1 LLPAQ
6 SSVKIKEINKNKNEN
21 TGYKFMKK
29 NKNENNHDF
38 ENLAKHVEIFKES
51 FDGYLKSM
59 NDSDYNNNI
68 DNIAEIETDA
78 AKKPEAEAAK
88 RNESGSE
95 LSIMLFEVLLSNYYL
110 TVIQA
115 LKKLSKHDKQSL
127 PALIETY
134 ADLFRAAPKTKYRNY
149 IIPHLFNLCAF
160 LYEIKEA
167 EALTFFYNLLI
178 YAREIPVII
187 NNIDDKQEYD
197 AEYQSKNDLEDNLE
211 GDLEDE
217 AEKDDPFAEFR
228 RERSKRDEA
237 AFDPKL
243 FDKAYGKFFLI
254 LSGWKEK
261 INGYYTKDEICFMN
275 GLFIMDELAD
285 CIDLKAEEK
294 NAGKSSDRR
303 LAGAFNPNVASG
315 SYNEEPA
322 LFRKIEDIRGEEN
335 GGKNIYGYV
344 YGEEIRGKINGL
356 YDKALRY
363 FQRAMAY
370 NPNNPRYPYEYARCL
385 KNSGKSE
392 EAEIFF
398 KKAFDLNSV

>member
-1 LLPAQ
+1 
-6 SSVKIKEINKNKNEN
+6 
-21 TGYKFMKK
+21 MKK
-29 NKNENNHDF
+29 NKNENNNDF

-51 FDGYLKSM
+51 FDGYLK
-59 NDSDYNNNI
+59 NIDDSDYKHNI
-68 DNIAEIETDA
+68 TKIETDT
-78 AKKPEAEAAK
+78 AKKAEAGAAR

-95 LSIMLFEVLLSNYYL
+95 LSIMLFDVLLSNYYL

-149 IIPHLFNLCAF
+149 IIPHLFNLCGF

-167 EALTFFYNLLI
+167 ESLTFFYNLLI

-187 NNIDDKQEYD
+187 SNIDDKPGND
-197 AEYQSKNDLEDNLE
+197 AEYQSKNDAEDNL
-211 GDLEDE
+211 GGYLEDE

-243 FDKAYGKFFLI
+243 FDKAYDKFFLI

-294 NAGKSSDRR
+294 NAGKSSRTKSAEH
-303 LAGAFNPNVASG
+303 LKSSGTGG

-322 LFRKIEDIRGEEN
+322 LFRKIEDRRAEEN
-335 GGKNIYGYV
+335 GGKNMYGYV
-344 YGEEIRGKINGL
+344 YGEEIRGEIYGL

-370 NPNNPRYPYEYARCL
+370 NPNNPRYHYEYARCL

-398 KKAFDLNSV
+398 KKALDLNSI

>member
-1 LLPAQ
+1 
-6 SSVKIKEINKNKNEN
+6 
-21 TGYKFMKK
+21 MKK
-29 NKNENNHDF
+29 NKEENNKDF
-38 ENLAKHVEIFKES
+38 ENLAKQLEIFKES
-51 FDGYLKSM
+51 FDGYLKRM
-59 NDSDYNNNI
+59 NASDYNY
-68 DNIAEIETDA
+68 NIAEIE
-78 AKKPEAEAAK
+78 KEAEKKIQNGAAI

-95 LSIMLFEVLLSNYYL
+95 SSIMLFEVLLSNYYL

-149 IIPHLFNLCAF
+149 IIPHLFNLCSF

-178 YAREIPVII
+178 YAREIPVITS
-187 NNIDDKQEYD
+187 NIDDKQEND
-197 AEYQSKNDLEDNLE
+197 ADYLSDNDSGSKSES
-211 GDLEDE
+211 
-217 AEKDDPFAEFR
+217 KDDPFAEFKH
-228 RERSKRDEA
+228 ERSKRDEA

-243 FDKAYGKFFLI
+243 FDKAYDKFFLI

-261 INGYYTKDEICFMN
+261 TNGYYTKDEICFMN

-285 CIDLKAEEK
+285 CVDLKAEERNVRK
-294 NAGKSSDRR
+294 FLDIKPADAVKSNSIGGGNN
-303 LAGAFNPNVASG
+303 GAAQK
-315 SYNEEPA
+315 E

-335 GGKNIYGYV
+335 GKNFSESNGAKNIYGYV
-344 YGEEIRGKINGL
+344 YGEKMQKEIYEL

-398 KKAFDLNSV
+398 KKAFDLNAI

>member
-1 LLPAQ
+1 
-6 SSVKIKEINKNKNEN
+6 
-21 TGYKFMKK
+21 MKK
-29 NKNENNHDF
+29 NKEENNKDF
-38 ENLAKHVEIFKES
+38 ENLAKQVEIFKES
-51 FDGYLKSM
+51 FDGYLKRM
-59 NDSDYNNNI
+59 NASDYNY
-68 DNIAEIETDA
+68 NIAEIE
-78 AKKPEAEAAK
+78 KEAEKKIQTGTAI
-88 RNESGSE
+88 RNESASE
-95 LSIMLFEVLLSNYYL
+95 SSIMLFEVLLSNYYL

-149 IIPHLFNLCAF
+149 IIPHLFNLCSF

-167 EALTFFYNLLI
+167 ETLTFFYNLLI
-178 YAREIPVII
+178 YAREIPVIT
-187 NNIDDKQEYD
+187 NNIEDKP
-197 AEYQSKNDLEDNLE
+197 EDTE
-211 GDLEDE
+211 
-217 AEKDDPFAEFR
+217 DDPFAEFR
-228 RERSKRDEA
+228 LERSKRDEA

-243 FDKAYGKFFLI
+243 FDKAFDKFFLI

-294 NAGKSSDRR
+294 NGRKSHDIKSADTVKSN
-303 LAGAFNPNVASG
+303 GIGDGYPEST
-315 SYNEEPA
+315 
-322 LFRKIEDIRGEEN
+322 LFRKIENISDAEN
-335 GGKNIYGYV
+335 ADFSESNGAKNIYGYV
-344 YGEEIRGKINGL
+344 YGEEMHSKIYEL

-398 KKAFDLNSV
+398 KKAFDLNAI

>member
-1 LLPAQ
+1 
-6 SSVKIKEINKNKNEN
+6 
-21 TGYKFMKK
+21 MKK
-29 NKNENNHDF
+29 NKEENNPDF
-38 ENLAKHVEIFKES
+38 ENLAKQVEIFKES
-51 FDGYLKSM
+51 FDGYLKRL
-59 NDSDYNNNI
+59 NASDYNYNI
-68 DNIAEIETDA
+68 DEIEKNA
-78 AKKPEAEAAK
+78 EKKIQAGSLK

-127 PALIETY
+127 PALIETC
-134 ADLFRAAPKTKYRNY
+134 ADLFRAAPKIKYRNY
-149 IIPHLFNLCAF
+149 IIPQLFNLCSF

-178 YAREIPVII
+178 YAREIPVIT
-187 NNIDDKQEYD
+187 NNIEYKPKNLED
-197 AEYQSKNDLEDNLE
+197 YAEYESENKE
-211 GDLEDE
+211 
-217 AEKDDPFAEFR
+217 DPFAEFR
-228 RERSKRDEA
+228 KERSRRDEA

-243 FDKAYGKFFLI
+243 FDKAYDKFFLI

-285 CIDLKAEEK
+285 CVDLNAEEK
-294 NAGKSSDRR
+294 NGLKSNDIKLQDTIELNDTVGGYSKPS
-303 LAGAFNPNVASG
+303 AKK
-315 SYNEEPA
+315 E
-322 LFRKIEDIRGEEN
+322 LFRKIEDIRGGEN
-335 GGKNIYGYV
+335 GENFSESNGAKNIYGYV
-344 YGEEIRGKINGL
+344 YREEMQGKIYGL

-370 NPNNPRYPYEYARCL
+370 NPNNPRYHYEYARCL

-398 KKAFDLNSV
+398 KKAFDLNAI

>member
-1 LLPAQ
+1 
-6 SSVKIKEINKNKNEN
+6 
-21 TGYKFMKK
+21 MKK
-29 NKNENNHDF
+29 NKEENNLDF
-38 ENLAKHVEIFKES
+38 ENLAKQVEIFKES
-51 FDGYLKSM
+51 FDGYLKRI
-59 NDSDYNNNI
+59 NDSGYNYNI
-68 DNIAEIETDA
+68 TEIQKNAEKKIEA
-78 AKKPEAEAAK
+78 GALK
-88 RNESGSE
+88 RNESASE
-95 LSIMLFEVLLSNYYL
+95 LSIMLFETLLSNYYL

-115 LKKLSKHDKQSL
+115 LKKLSKHDKQNL

-149 IIPHLFNLCAF
+149 IIPHLFNLCSF

-167 EALTFFYNLLI
+167 ESLTFFYNLLI

-187 NNIDDKQEYD
+187 NNIEDKPEDD
-197 AEYQSKNDLEDNLE
+197 AEYRFDNDLGNESE
-211 GDLEDE
+211 S
-217 AEKDDPFAEFR
+217 KDDPFAEFR
-228 RERSKRDEA
+228 REKSKRDEA

-243 FDKAYGKFFLI
+243 FDKAFDKFFLI

-294 NAGKSSDRR
+294 NGRKSHDIKSADTVKSN
-303 LAGAFNPNVASG
+303 GIGDGYPEST
-315 SYNEEPA
+315 
-322 LFRKIEDIRGEEN
+322 LFRKIENISDAEN
-335 GGKNIYGYV
+335 ADFSDYNGAKNIYGYV
-344 YGEEIRGKINGL
+344 YGEEMHSKIYEL

-398 KKAFDLNSV
+398 KKAFDLNAI

>member
-1 LLPAQ
+1 
-6 SSVKIKEINKNKNEN
+6 
-21 TGYKFMKK
+21 MKK
-29 NKNENNHDF
+29 NKEENNPDF
-38 ENLAKHVEIFKES
+38 ENLAKQVEIFKES
-51 FDGYLKSM
+51 FDGYLKRL
-59 NDSDYNNNI
+59 NASDYNYNI
-68 DNIAEIETDA
+68 DEIEKNA
-78 AKKPEAEAAK
+78 EKKIQAGSLK
-88 RNESGSE
+88 RNKSGSE

-127 PALIETY
+127 PALIETC
-134 ADLFRAAPKTKYRNY
+134 ADLFRAAPKIKYRNY
-149 IIPHLFNLCAF
+149 IIPQLFNLCSF

-178 YAREIPVII
+178 YAREIPVIT
-187 NNIDDKQEYD
+187 NNIEYKPKNLED
-197 AEYQSKNDLEDNLE
+197 YAEYESENKE
-211 GDLEDE
+211 
-217 AEKDDPFAEFR
+217 DPFAEFR
-228 RERSKRDEA
+228 RERSRRDEA

-243 FDKAYGKFFLI
+243 FDKAYDKFFLI

-285 CIDLKAEEK
+285 CIDLNAEEK
-294 NAGKSSDRR
+294 NGLKSNDIKLQDTIELNDTVGGYSKPS
-303 LAGAFNPNVASG
+303 AKK
-315 SYNEEPA
+315 E
-322 LFRKIEDIRGEEN
+322 LFRKIEDIRGGEN
-335 GGKNIYGYV
+335 GENFSESNGAKNIYGYV
-344 YGEEIRGKINGL
+344 YREEMQAEIYGL

-370 NPNNPRYPYEYARCL
+370 NPNNPRYHYEYARCL

-398 KKAFDLNSV
+398 KKALDLNAI

>member
-1 LLPAQ
+1 
-6 SSVKIKEINKNKNEN
+6 
-21 TGYKFMKK
+21 MKK

-38 ENLAKHVEIFKES
+38 ENLAKHIEIFKES
-51 FDGYLKSM
+51 FDGYLKSL
-59 NDSDYNNNI
+59 NDLDYNY
-68 DNIAEIETDA
+68 NIAEIETEA
-78 AKKPEAEAAK
+78 AKKPEAGAAK
-88 RNESGSE
+88 INESGSE

-149 IIPHLFNLCAF
+149 IIPHLFNLCSF

-167 EALTFFYNLLI
+167 ESLTFFYNLLI

-187 NNIDDKQEYD
+187 NNIEDKPEDD
-197 AEYQSKNDLEDNLE
+197 AEYQSKNALKDNLE
-211 GDLEDE
+211 DE
-217 AEKDDPFAEFR
+217 SEKDDPFAEFR
-228 RERSKRDEA
+228 RERPKRDEA

-243 FDKAYGKFFLI
+243 FDKAYDKFFLI

-285 CIDLKAEEK
+285 CIDLKDEEK
-294 NAGKSSDRR
+294 NAGKSSEIKSAEQ
-303 LAGAFNPNVASG
+303 LKSSGIGG

-335 GGKNIYGYV
+335 GAKNIYGYV
-344 YGEEIRGKINGL
+344 YGEEIRGKIYGL

-398 KKAFDLNSV
+398 KKAFDLNSI

>member
-1 LLPAQ
+1 
-6 SSVKIKEINKNKNEN
+6 
-21 TGYKFMKK
+21 MKK
-29 NKNENNHDF
+29 NKEENNPDF
-38 ENLAKHVEIFKES
+38 ENLAKQVEIFKES
-51 FDGYLKSM
+51 FDGYLKRL
-59 NDSDYNNNI
+59 NASDYNYNI
-68 DNIAEIETDA
+68 DEIEKNA
-78 AKKPEAEAAK
+78 EKKIQAGSLK

-127 PALIETY
+127 PALIETC
-134 ADLFRAAPKTKYRNY
+134 ADLFRAAPKIKYRNY
-149 IIPHLFNLCAF
+149 IIPQLFNLCSF

-178 YAREIPVII
+178 YAREIPVIT
-187 NNIDDKQEYD
+187 NNIEYKPKNLED
-197 AEYQSKNDLEDNLE
+197 YAEYESENKE
-211 GDLEDE
+211 
-217 AEKDDPFAEFR
+217 DPFAEFR
-228 RERSKRDEA
+228 KERSRRDEA

-243 FDKAYGKFFLI
+243 FDKAYDKFFLI

-285 CIDLKAEEK
+285 CVDLNAEEK
-294 NAGKSSDRR
+294 NGLKSNDIKLQDTIELNDTVGEYSKPS
-303 LAGAFNPNVASG
+303 AKK
-315 SYNEEPA
+315 E

-335 GGKNIYGYV
+335 GENFSESNGAKNIYGYV
-344 YGEEIRGKINGL
+344 YREEMQGKIYGL

-370 NPNNPRYPYEYARCL
+370 NPNNPRYHYEYARCL

-398 KKAFDLNSV
+398 KKALDLNAI

>member
-1 LLPAQ
+1 
-6 SSVKIKEINKNKNEN
+6 
-21 TGYKFMKK
+21 MKK
-29 NKNENNHDF
+29 NKEENNPDF
-38 ENLAKHVEIFKES
+38 ENLAKQVEIFKES
-51 FDGYLKSM
+51 FDGYLKRL
-59 NDSDYNNNI
+59 NASDYNYNI
-68 DNIAEIETDA
+68 DEIEKNA
-78 AKKPEAEAAK
+78 EKKIQAGAVK

-127 PALIETY
+127 PALIETC
-134 ADLFRAAPKTKYRNY
+134 ADLFRAAPKIKYRNY
-149 IIPHLFNLCAF
+149 IIPQLFNLCSF

-178 YAREIPVII
+178 YAREIPVIT
-187 NNIDDKQEYD
+187 NNIEYKPKNPED
-197 AEYQSKNDLEDNLE
+197 YAEYESENKE
-211 GDLEDE
+211 
-217 AEKDDPFAEFR
+217 DPFAEFR
-228 RERSKRDEA
+228 KERSRRDEA

-243 FDKAYGKFFLI
+243 FDKAYDKFFLI

-285 CIDLKAEEK
+285 CIDLNAEEK
-294 NAGKSSDRR
+294 NGLKSNDIKLQDTIELNDTVGGYSKPS
-303 LAGAFNPNVASG
+303 AKK
-315 SYNEEPA
+315 E
-322 LFRKIEDIRGEEN
+322 LFRKIEDIRGGEN
-335 GGKNIYGYV
+335 GENFSESNGAKNIYGYV
-344 YGEEIRGKINGL
+344 YREEMQAEIYGL

-370 NPNNPRYPYEYARCL
+370 NPNNPRYHYEYARCL

-398 KKAFDLNSV
+398 KKALDLNAI

>member
-1 LLPAQ
+1 
-6 SSVKIKEINKNKNEN
+6 
-21 TGYKFMKK
+21 MKK
-29 NKNENNHDF
+29 NKEENNPDF
-38 ENLAKHVEIFKES
+38 ENLAKQVEIFKES
-51 FDGYLKSM
+51 FDGYLKRL
-59 NDSDYNNNI
+59 NASDYNYNI
-68 DNIAEIETDA
+68 DEIEKNA
-78 AKKPEAEAAK
+78 EKKIQAGSLK

-127 PALIETY
+127 PALIETC
-134 ADLFRAAPKTKYRNY
+134 ADLFRAAPKIKYRNY
-149 IIPHLFNLCAF
+149 IIPQLFNLCSF

-178 YAREIPVII
+178 YAREIPVIT
-187 NNIDDKQEYD
+187 NNIEYKPKNPED
-197 AEYQSKNDLEDNLE
+197 YAEYESENKE
-211 GDLEDE
+211 
-217 AEKDDPFAEFR
+217 DPFAEFR
-228 RERSKRDEA
+228 KERSRRDEA

-243 FDKAYGKFFLI
+243 FDKAYDKFFLI

-285 CIDLKAEEK
+285 CVDLNAEEK
-294 NAGKSSDRR
+294 NGLKSNDIKLQDTIELNDTVGEYSKPS
-303 LAGAFNPNVASG
+303 AKK
-315 SYNEEPA
+315 E

-335 GGKNIYGYV
+335 GENFSESNGAKNIYGYV
-344 YGEEIRGKINGL
+344 YREEMQGEIYGL

-370 NPNNPRYPYEYARCL
+370 NPNNPRYHYEYARCL

-398 KKAFDLNSV
+398 KKAFDLNAI

>member
-1 LLPAQ
+1 
-6 SSVKIKEINKNKNEN
+6 
-21 TGYKFMKK
+21 MKK
-29 NKNENNHDF
+29 NKEENNKDF
-38 ENLAKHVEIFKES
+38 ENLAKQVEIFKES
-51 FDGYLKSM
+51 FDGYLKRM
-59 NDSDYNNNI
+59 NASDYNY
-68 DNIAEIETDA
+68 NIAEIE
-78 AKKPEAEAAK
+78 KEAEKKIQTGTAI
-88 RNESGSE
+88 RNESASE
-95 LSIMLFEVLLSNYYL
+95 SSIMLFEVLLSNYYL

-149 IIPHLFNLCAF
+149 IIPHLFNLCSF

-167 EALTFFYNLLI
+167 ETLTFFYNLLI
-178 YAREIPVII
+178 YAREIPVIT
-187 NNIDDKQEYD
+187 NNIEDKP
-197 AEYQSKNDLEDNLE
+197 EDTE
-211 GDLEDE
+211 
-217 AEKDDPFAEFR
+217 DDPFAEFR
-228 RERSKRDEA
+228 LERSKRDEA

-243 FDKAYGKFFLI
+243 FDKAFDKFFLI

-285 CIDLKAEEK
+285 CVDLKAEER
-294 NAGKSSDRR
+294 NTRKSPDRKPTDAVK
-303 LAGAFNPNVASG
+303 LNGIVGGNNGAAQK
-315 SYNEEPA
+315 E
-322 LFRKIEDIRGEEN
+322 LFRKIGDIRGEEN
-335 GGKNIYGYV
+335 GENFSESNGAKNIYGYV
-344 YGEEIRGKINGL
+344 YGEKMQKEIYEL

-398 KKAFDLNSV
+398 KKAFDLNAI

>member
-1 LLPAQ
+1 
-6 SSVKIKEINKNKNEN
+6 
-21 TGYKFMKK
+21 MKK
-29 NKNENNHDF
+29 NKEENNPDF
-38 ENLAKHVEIFKES
+38 ENLAKQVEIFKES
-51 FDGYLKSM
+51 FDGYLKRL
-59 NDSDYNNNI
+59 NASDYNYNI
-68 DNIAEIETDA
+68 DEIEKNA
-78 AKKPEAEAAK
+78 EKKIQAGAVK

-127 PALIETY
+127 PALIETC
-134 ADLFRAAPKTKYRNY
+134 ADLFRAAPKIKYRNY
-149 IIPHLFNLCAF
+149 IIPQLFNLCSF

-178 YAREIPVII
+178 YAREIPVIT
-187 NNIDDKQEYD
+187 NNIEYKPKNLED
-197 AEYQSKNDLEDNLE
+197 YAEYESENKE
-211 GDLEDE
+211 
-217 AEKDDPFAEFR
+217 DPFAEFR
-228 RERSKRDEA
+228 RERSRRDEA

-243 FDKAYGKFFLI
+243 FDKAYDKFFLI

-285 CIDLKAEEK
+285 CIDLNAEEK
-294 NAGKSSDRR
+294 NGLKSNDIKLQDTIELNDTVGGYSKPS
-303 LAGAFNPNVASG
+303 AKK
-315 SYNEEPA
+315 E
-322 LFRKIEDIRGEEN
+322 LFRKIEDIRGGEN
-335 GGKNIYGYV
+335 GENFSESNGAKNIYGYV
-344 YGEEIRGKINGL
+344 YREEMQAEIYGL

-370 NPNNPRYPYEYARCL
+370 NPNNPRYHYEYARCL

-398 KKAFDLNSV
+398 KKALDLNAI

>member
-1 LLPAQ
+1 
-6 SSVKIKEINKNKNEN
+6 
-21 TGYKFMKK
+21 MKK
-29 NKNENNHDF
+29 NKEENNPDF
-38 ENLAKHVEIFKES
+38 ENLAKQVEIFKES
-51 FDGYLKSM
+51 FDGYLKRL
-59 NDSDYNNNI
+59 NASDYNYNI
-68 DNIAEIETDA
+68 DEIEKNA
-78 AKKPEAEAAK
+78 EKKIQAGAVK

-127 PALIETY
+127 PALIETC
-134 ADLFRAAPKTKYRNY
+134 ADLFRAAPKIKYRNY
-149 IIPHLFNLCAF
+149 IIPQLFNLCSF

-178 YAREIPVII
+178 YAREIPVIT
-187 NNIDDKQEYD
+187 NNIEYKPKNLED
-197 AEYQSKNDLEDNLE
+197 YAEYESENKE
-211 GDLEDE
+211 
-217 AEKDDPFAEFR
+217 DPFAEFR
-228 RERSKRDEA
+228 KERSRRDEA

-243 FDKAYGKFFLI
+243 FDKAYDKFFLI

-285 CIDLKAEEK
+285 CVDLNAEEK
-294 NAGKSSDRR
+294 NGLKSNDIKLQDTIELNDTVGEYSKPS
-303 LAGAFNPNVASG
+303 AKK
-315 SYNEEPA
+315 E

-335 GGKNIYGYV
+335 GENFSESNGAKNIYGYV
-344 YGEEIRGKINGL
+344 YREEMQGEIYGL

-370 NPNNPRYPYEYARCL
+370 NPNNPRYHYEYARCL

-398 KKAFDLNSV
+398 KKALDLNAI

>member
-1 LLPAQ
+1 
-6 SSVKIKEINKNKNEN
+6 
-21 TGYKFMKK
+21 MKK
-29 NKNENNHDF
+29 NKEENNPDF
-38 ENLAKHVEIFKES
+38 ENLAKQVEIFKES
-51 FDGYLKSM
+51 FDGYLKRL
-59 NDSDYNNNI
+59 NASDYNYNI
-68 DNIAEIETDA
+68 DEIEKNA
-78 AKKPEAEAAK
+78 EKKIQAGSLK

-127 PALIETY
+127 PALIETC
-134 ADLFRAAPKTKYRNY
+134 ADLFRAAPKIKYRNY
-149 IIPHLFNLCAF
+149 IIPQLFNLCSF

-178 YAREIPVII
+178 YAREIPVIT
-187 NNIDDKQEYD
+187 NNIEYKPKNPED
-197 AEYQSKNDLEDNLE
+197 YAEYESENKE
-211 GDLEDE
+211 
-217 AEKDDPFAEFR
+217 DPFAEFR
-228 RERSKRDEA
+228 KERSRRDEA

-243 FDKAYGKFFLI
+243 FDKAYDKFFLI

-285 CIDLKAEEK
+285 CVDLNAEEK
-294 NAGKSSDRR
+294 NGLKSNDIKLQDTIELNDTVGEYSKPS
-303 LAGAFNPNVASG
+303 AKK
-315 SYNEEPA
+315 E
-322 LFRKIEDIRGEEN
+322 LFRKIEDIRGGEN
-335 GGKNIYGYV
+335 GENFSESNGAKNIYGYV
-344 YGEEIRGKINGL
+344 YREEMQAEIYGL

-370 NPNNPRYPYEYARCL
+370 NPNNPRYHYEYARCL

-398 KKAFDLNSV
+398 KKAFDLNAI

>member
-1 LLPAQ
+1 
-6 SSVKIKEINKNKNEN
+6 
-21 TGYKFMKK
+21 MKK
-29 NKNENNHDF
+29 NKEENNPDF
-38 ENLAKHVEIFKES
+38 ENLAKQVEIFKES
-51 FDGYLKSM
+51 FDGYLKRL
-59 NDSDYNNNI
+59 NASDYNYNI
-68 DNIAEIETDA
+68 DEIEKNA
-78 AKKPEAEAAK
+78 EKKIQAGSLK

-127 PALIETY
+127 PALIETC
-134 ADLFRAAPKTKYRNY
+134 ADLFRAAPKIKYRNY
-149 IIPHLFNLCAF
+149 IIPQLFNLCSF

-178 YAREIPVII
+178 YAREIPVIT
-187 NNIDDKQEYD
+187 NNIEYKPKNLED
-197 AEYQSKNDLEDNLE
+197 YAEYESENKE
-211 GDLEDE
+211 
-217 AEKDDPFAEFR
+217 DPFAEFR
-228 RERSKRDEA
+228 KERSRRDEA

-243 FDKAYGKFFLI
+243 FDKAYDKFFLI

-285 CIDLKAEEK
+285 CVDLNAEEK
-294 NAGKSSDRR
+294 NGLKSNDIKLQDTIELNDTVGEYSKPS
-303 LAGAFNPNVASG
+303 AKK
-315 SYNEEPA
+315 E

-335 GGKNIYGYV
+335 GENFSESNGAKNIYGYV
-344 YGEEIRGKINGL
+344 YREEMQGKIYGL

-370 NPNNPRYPYEYARCL
+370 NPNNPRYHYEYARCL

-398 KKAFDLNSV
+398 KKAFDLNAI